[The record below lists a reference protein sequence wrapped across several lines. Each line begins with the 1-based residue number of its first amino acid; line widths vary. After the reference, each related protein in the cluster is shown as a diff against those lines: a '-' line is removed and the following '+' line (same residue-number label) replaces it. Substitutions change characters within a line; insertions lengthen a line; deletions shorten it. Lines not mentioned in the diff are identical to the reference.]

1 MTQLEKM
8 SLKAIRID
16 RKLTQKQVA
25 EALNVAIST
34 VKNWENGVSFPKQP
48 AIEKLCKLYN
58 VPYDYI
64 RFE

>member
-1 MTQLEKM
+1 M

-34 VKNWENGVSFPKQP
+34 VKNWENGVTFPKQP
-48 AIEKLCKLYN
+48 AIEKLCELYK
-58 VPYDYI
+58 VPYDFI